1 LAGPFKF
8 ENKALTIA
16 AKGKPAQTTSP
27 VVAEAHEPAK
37 SRYVRVIITIGVIF
51 LVAAGLAVYTKKS
64 KA

>member
-8 ENKALTIA
+8 ESKALTIA

-27 VVAEAHEPAK
+27 VVAEAQEPVK

-51 LVAAGLAVYTKKS
+51 LVAAGLAVYKKKS